1 MDWMIIL
8 GALTAFATIFAQ
20 FSSGVKN
27 TVDVY
32 YKIKEEKQK
41 SRSHQEDDSE

>member
-8 GALTAFATIFAQ
+8 GAITAFATTYAQ
-20 FSSGVKN
+20 LSSGVKN
-27 TVDVY
+27 TIDIY
-32 YKIKEEKQK
+32 YKIKEEKEK

>member
-1 MDWMIIL
+1 MVIL
-8 GALTAFATIFAQ
+8 GALTAFATIFSQ

-32 YKIKEEKQK
+32 YKIKEEKEK
-41 SRSHQEDDSE
+41 SRSRQENDSE